1 MTHRIA
7 ELTAPEVAARLA
19 AGACA
24 ILPMGS
30 LETHGPQAPMG
41 DFLLAEAIADR
52 IAAAAAGQ
60 GVDALVLP
68 AIPFGGEDYFG
79 FTPGGVVLTP
89 ALLQAVVEEVCGNL
103 LRTGCRRILIVNG
116 HAGSIG
122 PVDAAARMLRRRH
135 DVLIPAMHLWRAA
148 GALHAELG
156 GAPESFGHGGDPVW
170 SVALHL
176 RPDLCRPERARAR
189 QPVGPVLGLPV
200 ADFGTVRVAGVE
212 PLGADGGRGGRPRR
226 RRLRRQPPRQCR
238 ARRPHHRPAGR
249 GRRRHALPPEGRHAM
264 KVCVY
269 GAGAIGG
276 HIAARLAKGGAE
288 VSLVA
293 RGPHLAAIQAKGLT
307 VHARDGVLHSRPRAS
322 ADPAELGPQDAV
334 IVTTK
339 APALPSVA
347 AGIAPLLGPDT
358 PVAFVMNGIPWWY
371 NDATARDG
379 QHLRRSTPA
388 VHCAAP
394 SASAAPSAAWSI
406 RRRPSPSPAWSW
418 SRPATPASSS
428 ARSTAAS
435 PRAPRRSPPP
445 SPPAACRRRWCR
457 TSARRSGRSCSAT

>member
-1 MTHRIA
+1 MTASDDRSGAGREGLNRPPLTHRIA

-89 ALLQAVVEEVCGNL
+89 ALLQAVIEEVCGNL

-200 ADFGTVRVAGVE
+200 ADFGTVRVAGVGLSVPME
-212 PLGADGGRGGRPRR
+212 VEEVAPGGVACADSRPGNAGHGARITA
-226 RRLRRQPPRQCR
+226 RLV
-238 ARRPHHRPAGR
+238 
-249 GRRRHALPPEGRHAM
+249 E
-264 KVCVY
+264 
-269 GAGAIGG
+269 AGA
-276 HIAARLAKGGAE
+276 AML
-288 VSLVA
+288 S
-293 RGPHLAAIQAKGLT
+293 HL
-307 VHARDGVLHSRPRAS
+307 
-322 ADPAELGPQDAV
+322 
-334 IVTTK
+334 K
-339 APALPSVA
+339 A
-347 AGIAPLLGPDT
+347 
-358 PVAFVMNGIPWWY
+358 
-371 NDATARDG
+371 
-379 QHLRRSTPA
+379 
-388 VHCAAP
+388 
-394 SASAAPSAAWSI
+394 
-406 RRRPSPSPAWSW
+406 
-418 SRPATPASSS
+418 ATP
-428 ARSTAAS
+428 
-435 PRAPRRSPPP
+435 
-445 SPPAACRRRWCR
+445 
-457 TSARRSGRSCSAT
+457 